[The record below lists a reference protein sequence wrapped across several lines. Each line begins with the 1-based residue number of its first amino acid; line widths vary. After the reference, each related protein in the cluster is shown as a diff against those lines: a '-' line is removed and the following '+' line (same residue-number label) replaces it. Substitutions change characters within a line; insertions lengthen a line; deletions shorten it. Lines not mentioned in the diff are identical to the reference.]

1 MHFTFKLLVLLQRN
15 WMVHECLRT
24 PEFLTIYL
32 FVSGQLIIGA
42 DAQDIYQH
50 LSHYGNKKEFVRC
63 TY

>member
-1 MHFTFKLLVLLQRN
+1 M
-15 WMVHECLRT
+15 HECLRT